1 MGGHLCYVVQC
12 QKKKKLLLHQ
22 HKGGAKRLAMKGR
35 TPTKVRK
42 EAQYTNF
49 MEDAKDLIEK
59 ERELLRY
66 HNDKLKGQ
74 VTRQQEKLDEIKSSG
89 VESNKLPAA
98 QSQLDTFQGQLEQQ
112 KKLITKHEKKIR
124 NHVFGLWEKDQD
136 KASFIKKYTNII
148 KFYTKKELN
157 ATRQKLID
165 ILSYNKKTNTI
176 KSYHFNDDIPTGKEL
191 DTHYESME
199 KTMNDAGI
207 TKKIPESNKALKNVK
222 NAIDIVKRLQKEFDI
237 IKEYSK
243 RNDGIE
249 EPKEPKETKKQK
261 KKK

>member
-1 MGGHLCYVVQC
+1 MNQKHKLQHNSNKKYSFKQSIKRNKKLNYTKSIPHGGAFMLCGSMP
-12 QKKKKLLLHQ
+12 KKQKLLLHQ

-112 KKLITKHEKKIR
+112 K
-124 NHVFGLWEKDQD
+124 N
-136 KASFIKKYTNII
+136 
-148 KFYTKKELN
+148 
-157 ATRQKLID
+157 
-165 ILSYNKKTNTI
+165 
-176 KSYHFNDDIPTGKEL
+176 
-191 DTHYESME
+191 
-199 KTMNDAGI
+199 
-207 TKKIPESNKALKNVK
+207 
-222 NAIDIVKRLQKEFDI
+222 
-237 IKEYSK
+237 
-243 RNDGIE
+243 
-249 EPKEPKETKKQK
+249 
-261 KKK
+261 